1 MNDLTEENAVN
12 TMLIAIVQSQD
23 SERAERALN
32 KAGHFITRLPSSGGF
47 LGRRNA
53 TLLIGIP
60 IDAQPKIYEL
70 LQKTCRQRVEFIAV
84 PLESTPLPLPAPTPI
99 TIGGATIFAIN
110 IEHYEEI

>member
-1 MNDLTEENAVN
+1 MNDLAEDNAVN
-12 TMLIAIVQSQD
+12 SMLIAIVQAQD

-32 KAGHFITRLPSSGGF
+32 KIGHYITRLPSSGGF

-53 TLLIGIP
+53 TLLMGIP
-60 IDAQPKIYEL
+60 GNEQPKINEV

-99 TIGGATIFAIN
+99 TIGGATIFAIDV
-110 IEHYEEI
+110 EHYEEI